1 METTMNPTTKTGQT
15 SGGKAEI
22 GSKGAC
28 VLAYMCVWGGT
39 TCKCGGDSLAPRRDP
54 RHTEV
59 QDLSFPAQA
68 DSSRMRL

>member
-1 METTMNPTTKTGQT
+1 MNPTPKTGQT

-22 GSKGAC
+22 GSEGAC
-28 VLAYMCVWGGT
+28 VLVCMCVCGGGT
-39 TCKCGGDSLAPRRDP
+39 TCKCGGDSLVPRRDP